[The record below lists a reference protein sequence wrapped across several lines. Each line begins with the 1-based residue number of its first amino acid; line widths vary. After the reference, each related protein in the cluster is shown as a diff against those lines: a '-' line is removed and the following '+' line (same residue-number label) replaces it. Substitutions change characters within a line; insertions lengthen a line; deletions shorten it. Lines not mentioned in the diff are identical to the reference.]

1 MQILEI
7 WNNFFTNGVQIHSSF
22 FLSYLFLIFCEFQKK
37 SKFDA
42 HLYKFDKFKF

>member
-7 WNNFFTNGVQIHSSF
+7 WNNFFTKGLQIQSS
-22 FLSYLFLIFCEFQKK
+22 FLSYLFLIFSEFQKK

-42 HLYKFDKFKF
+42 HLYKFDEI

>member
-7 WNNFFTNGVQIHSSF
+7 WNDLFTKGLQIHSS
-22 FLSYLFLIFCEFQKK
+22 FLSYLFLIFCEFKK

-42 HLYKFDKFKF
+42 HLYKFDEI

>member
-7 WNNFFTNGVQIHSSF
+7 WNNVFTKGLQIHSSF
-22 FLSYLFLIFCEFQKK
+22 FIIFVSYILWISKK

-42 HLYKFDKFKF
+42 HLYKFDEI